1 VSNFGSPPGQ
11 ISGFAGTAHLPA
23 STEMTCTE
31 AIWSI
36 GIGVLPRGDART
48 PVSATHIAGWMW
60 LQ

>member
-1 VSNFGSPPGQ
+1 
-11 ISGFAGTAHLPA
+11 
-23 STEMTCTE
+23 MTCTE

-36 GIGVLPRGDART
+36 GIEVLPRGDVGT